1 MFLNRSGWIHRCIL
15 SSFGSFGWAFSEEK
29 IKVWKVNGRR
39 TPSDWKKLT
48 LSLVEQKL
56 LSLPEFTTSEVR
68 VDQSLVS
75 IYHCL
80 LSVGRCIACPL
91 IYGFWLTLWNLS
103 LFCLPGLRFVHSSIY
118 KIFHVSSICL
128 VYTDY
133 CFCTVSCNDILHLSC
148 WLHLC

>member
-1 MFLNRSGWIHRCIL
+1 LKLYLGIFGCIWVKSHTRPQMLPIKFRVIWPSRFRGNHFFKKSTNQKLELSLSTMFLNRSGRIHRCIL
-15 SSFGSFGWAFSEEK
+15 SRFGSFGWAFSEEK

-80 LSVGRCIACPL
+80 LYVGHCIACPL
-91 IYGFWLTLWNLS
+91 IYAS
-103 LFCLPGLRFVHSSIY
+103 
-118 KIFHVSSICL
+118 
-128 VYTDY
+128 D
-133 CFCTVSCNDILHLSC
+133 
-148 WLHLC
+148 